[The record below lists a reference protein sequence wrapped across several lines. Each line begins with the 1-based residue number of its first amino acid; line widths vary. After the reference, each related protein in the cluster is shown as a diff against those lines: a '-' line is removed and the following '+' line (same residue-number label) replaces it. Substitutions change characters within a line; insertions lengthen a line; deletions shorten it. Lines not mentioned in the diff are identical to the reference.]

1 MDLDSKM
8 IFEAYQQQNAKILTE
23 APIDMAGDI
32 TTEPITQKTLPGQGK
47 AYGAGAISKIAAAT
61 NKSEEEIGTEMA
73 KEILS
78 HAKERKIVDG
88 KEVYHFSGDPKT
100 FINEL
105 VPVFKNKFG
114 IPASQAGYTI
124 NYIMM
129 YLLNAKKTAGGLK
142 MDASKVK
149 AARAAKATSAPAAP
163 TSISGNTELEIHKDV
178 AVGDKKIKQLVF
190 SLFDEPATAK
200 EWIAEIKLKKDQYN
214 NEHEDDKISDLAPD
228 ILSSLITSGVLK
240 PSKAAQAEK
249 EGEGSGEVETIED
262 FPETDDVGTVA
273 RELGYSSRG
282 RGFDPGGFS
291 FND

>member
-1 MDLDSKM
+1 MDLDNKL
-8 IFEAYQQQNAKILTE
+8 IFEAYKQHSAKLLTE

-32 TTEPITQKTLPGQGK
+32 TTEPITKKTLPGQGK
-47 AYGAGAISKIAAAT
+47 AYGAGAISRIAAAT
-61 NKSEEEIGTEMA
+61 KKSEEEIGTEMA

-78 HAKERKIVDG
+78 HAKERKVIDG

-105 VPVFKNKFG
+105 VPVFKDKFG

-129 YLLNAKKTAGGLK
+129 YLLNAKKTSGGLK

-149 AARAAKATSAPAAP
+149 AVRAAKAAAAPAAP

-178 AVGDKKIKQLVF
+178 AVEDKKIKQLVF
-190 SLFDEPATAK
+190 NLFDEPATAK

-214 NEHEDDKISDLAPD
+214 DEHEDDKIADLAPD
-228 ILSSLITSGVLK
+228 ILSSLIASGVLK

-249 EGEGSGEVETIED
+249 EGEGSGEIETID
-262 FPETDDVGTVA
+262 DIPETDDAGTVA
-273 RELGYSSRG
+273 RELGMVRRG
-282 RGFDPGGFS
+282 RGFDPGSYSLF
-291 FND
+291 D

>member
-1 MDLDSKM
+1 MDLDSKL
-8 IFEAYQQQNAKILTE
+8 IFEAYNKHNAKILTE

-47 AYGAGAISKIAAAT
+47 AYGAGAITRIAAAT
-61 NKSEEEIGTEMA
+61 KKSEEEIGTEMA
-73 KEILS
+73 KEILA
-78 HAKERKIVDG
+78 HAKERKVVDG

-105 VPVFKNKFG
+105 VPVFKDKFG

-124 NYIMM
+124 NYILM
-129 YLLNAKKTAGGLK
+129 YLLNAKKTTGGLK
-142 MDASKVK
+142 MDATKVK
-149 AARAAKATSAPAAP
+149 AARAAKAAAAP
-163 TSISGNTELEIHKDV
+163 TAPKAISGDTELEIHKDV
-178 AVGDKKIKQLVF
+178 AIPDKKTKQLVF

-214 NEHEDDKISDLAPD
+214 SENEDDKITELAPD
-228 ILSSLITSGVLK
+228 LLSQFISDGILK

-262 FPETDDVGTVA
+262 FPETDDVGSVA
-273 RELGYSSRG
+273 RELGYVGRG
-282 RGFDPGGFS
+282 RGVDPGSFS